1 VRGRHLYFAA
11 FPASG
16 SRNPYLYIEER
27 ERHDVLERFKG
38 ASLYKKSRSAFYNSL
53 KDGMSHSDTVRDVQI
68 RG

>member
-1 VRGRHLYFAA
+1 MNYRISAVQFCRFSPGDPVVRKNHIEVRGHHSYFAA

-38 ASLYKKSRSAFYNSL
+38 ASLY
-53 KDGMSHSDTVRDVQI
+53 
-68 RG
+68 